1 MMPSIFTRTRA
12 TAPPPPTAA
21 AAPAVLAAPAVVV
34 VMEPAEFPP
43 PRITQG
49 IIRDLQ
55 VLENQQHVQQQQQQ
69 QPTIRWLRCIVS
81 AETGKAY
88 CFVRT
93 LREAIYGVV
102 RHGVMLERDE
112 STAVG
117 GGGREGE
124 SGGFYRYRLD
134 QQVAIKCMSKKKVA
148 EQRGRIREDPINE
161 LSALQM
167 LNEGGGHANVQKLL
181 ECLEDEENLY
191 AISPFYS
198 GGELFSVI
206 EQRGAG
212 FGEGKARVLF
222 AQILGGLQYMHGK
235 RLCHR
240 DMSLENILVCGE
252 GEGIVIDMGMCLR
265 VPLPPSLPQ
274 EQQQQQHP
282 SSSQVLHRVLI
293 KKQGQCGKIT
303 YMDPLVFQ
311 DQDFDGF
318 AVDMWACGIILFIL
332 LAGVPPLELPTLIDP
347 RYKMIATGRLDEL
360 LDIWQLRLSEE
371 AKDLLGRLLKVNPEE
386 RATMEEVRG
395 HRWMMG

>member
-1 MMPSIFTRTRA
+1 MPSIFTRTRA
-12 TAPPPPTAA
+12 TGPPPPPPAA
-21 AAPAVLAAPAVVV
+21 AAAAAVVV
-34 VMEPAEFPP
+34 VVDPGEFPP

-55 VLENQQHVQQQQQQ
+55 VLENQQQQQQFQQ
-69 QPTIRWLRCIVS
+69 QPTIRWVRCIVS
-81 AETGKAY
+81 AETGNAY

-112 STAVG
+112 GTAVG
-117 GGGREGE
+117 GREGG

-134 QQVAIKCMSKKKVA
+134 KQVAIKCMSKKKVA

-167 LNEGGGHANVQKLL
+167 LKEGGGHANVQQLL

-191 AISPFYS
+191 AICPFYS

-206 EQRGAG
+206 EQRGSG
-212 FGEGKARVLF
+212 LGEDKARVLF
-222 AQILGGLQYMHGK
+222 RQICGGLEFMHAR

-252 GEGIVIDMGMCLR
+252 GDGIIIDMGMCLR

-274 EQQQQQHP
+274 EQQQQQ
-282 SSSQVLHRVLI
+282 HRVLI

-318 AVDMWACGIILFIL
+318 SVDMWACGIILFIL
-332 LAGVPPLELPTLIDP
+332 LAGVPPLELPTLTDP
-347 RYKMIATGRLDEL
+347 RYKMIATGRLNEL
-360 LDIWQLRLSEE
+360 LDIWQLRLSKE

-386 RATMEEVRG
+386 RATMGEVRG

>member
-1 MMPSIFTRTRA
+1 MPSIFTNTR
-12 TAPPPPTAA
+12 APPPPPPPAA
-21 AAPAVLAAPAVVV
+21 AAAAAAAVI

-55 VLENQQHVQQQQQQ
+55 VLESQQQQQYVQQQQQQ
-69 QPTIRWLRCIVS
+69 QQRQPTIRWVRCIVS

-112 STAVG
+112 STGV
-117 GGGREGE
+117 GGREGGRE
-124 SGGFYRYRLD
+124 GGGFYRYRLD
-134 QQVAIKCMSKKKVA
+134 KQVAIKCMSKKKVA

-161 LSALQM
+161 LSALQ
-167 LNEGGGHANVQKLL
+167 LLKEGGGHKNVQELL
-181 ECLEDEENLY
+181 ECLEDEETLY
-191 AISPFYS
+191 AICPFYA

-206 EQRGAG
+206 EQRGG
-212 FGEGKARVLF
+212 SGLGEDRARVLF
-222 AQILGGLQYMHGK
+222 RQICGGLQYMHER

-252 GEGIVIDMGMCLR
+252 GEGVVIDMGMCLR
-265 VPLPPSLPQ
+265 VPLPSSLPPL
-274 EQQQQQHP
+274 HK
-282 SSSQVLHRVLI
+282 VLL

-332 LAGVPPLELPTLIDP
+332 LAGVPPLELPTLTDP
-347 RYKMIATGRLDEL
+347 RYKMIATGRLNEL

-395 HRWMMG
+395 HRWMLG